1 MKRMYAIDA
10 NRVFLFSIAVSQGML
25 FLLAGAGMGNAMVQQ
40 FLIEVFLALPG
51 VYYLL
56 QRRLPF
62 REALGIS
69 KLDALQWL
77 LLIPFAFCIE
87 TIGEFVN
94 LLSQLFATNVVG
106 EHMMELILAYPLPL
120 TFLVIAVMPALCEE
134 FIFRGILYQGY
145 KKCSVSGAVILTALL
160 FGLMHMNMNQL
171 SYAVII
177 GMLFAAV
184 NEVTGS
190 ILPSML
196 LHLYINGKSTILL
209 YLAADEL
216 AAAEEQYSVAELLPE
231 LIPGVVTAILVLAA
245 IFRVLVKHRKKVSDS
260 AEVSEV
266 AEAKK
271 EALMGD
277 RTVKK
282 AADFIESSD
291 KNPDEYNNHVMRGCG
306 EVDGRPN
313 CNRDCKHC
321 MRKHCPYRQE

>member
-10 NRVFLFSIAVSQGML
+10 NRVFLFSIAVSQGMV

-120 TFLVIAVMPALCEE
+120 TLLVIAVMPALCEE

-145 KKCSVSGAVILTALL
+145 KKCSVSGAVILTAVL

-171 SYAVII
+171 SYAVVI
-177 GMLFAAV
+177 GILFAAV

-196 LHLYINGKSTILL
+196 LHLYINGKSTLLL
-209 YLAADEL
+209 YLTADEV
-216 AAAEEQYSVAELLPE
+216 AAAEEQYNVAELLPQ

-271 EALMGD
+271 KGLAGW
-277 RTVKK
+277 
-282 AADFIESSD
+282 IELGSWSLLFGVLICI
-291 KNPDEYNNHVMRGCG
+291 YFMIW
-306 EVDGRPN
+306 
-313 CNRDCKHC
+313 
-321 MRKHCPYRQE
+321 

>member
-271 EALMGD
+271 KGLAGWKELGSWSLLFGVLICIYFM
-277 RTVKK
+277 
-282 AADFIESSD
+282 IW
-291 KNPDEYNNHVMRGCG
+291 
-306 EVDGRPN
+306 
-313 CNRDCKHC
+313 
-321 MRKHCPYRQE
+321 

>member
-1 MKRMYAIDA
+1 MKRIYAIEA
-10 NRVFLFSIAVSQGML
+10 NRVFLFSIAVSQGMI
-25 FLLAGAGMGNAMVQQ
+25 FLLTGVGLGDKMVLQ

-56 QRRLPF
+56 QRKLPF
-62 REALGIS
+62 REMVGIS
-69 KLDALQWL
+69 KLDSLQWL
-77 LLIPFAFCIE
+77 LLIPLAFCIE
-87 TIGEFVN
+87 RIGQFVN

-106 EHMMELILAYPLPL
+106 EHMMDLILAYPLPL
-120 TFLVIAVMPALCEE
+120 TLLVIAVMPALCEE

-271 EALMGD
+271 KGLAGWKELGSWSLLFGVLICIYFM
-277 RTVKK
+277 
-282 AADFIESSD
+282 IW
-291 KNPDEYNNHVMRGCG
+291 
-306 EVDGRPN
+306 
-313 CNRDCKHC
+313 
-321 MRKHCPYRQE
+321 

>member
-1 MKRMYAIDA
+1 MKRIYAIEA
-10 NRVFLFSIAVSQGML
+10 NRVFLFSIAVSQGMV

-120 TFLVIAVMPALCEE
+120 TLLVIAVMPALCEE

-145 KKCSVSGAVILTALL
+145 KKCSVSGAVILTAVL

-171 SYAVII
+171 SYAVVI
-177 GMLFAAV
+177 GILFAAV

-196 LHLYINGKSTILL
+196 LHLYINGKSTLLL
-209 YLAADEL
+209 YLTADEV
-216 AAAEEQYSVAELLPE
+216 AAAEEQYNVAELLPQ

-271 EALMGD
+271 KGLAGW
-277 RTVKK
+277 
-282 AADFIESSD
+282 IELGSWSLLFGVLICI
-291 KNPDEYNNHVMRGCG
+291 YFMIW
-306 EVDGRPN
+306 
-313 CNRDCKHC
+313 
-321 MRKHCPYRQE
+321 

>member
-171 SYAVII
+171 SYAVMI

-271 EALMGD
+271 KGLAGWKELGSWSLLFGVLICIYFM
-277 RTVKK
+277 
-282 AADFIESSD
+282 IW
-291 KNPDEYNNHVMRGCG
+291 
-306 EVDGRPN
+306 
-313 CNRDCKHC
+313 
-321 MRKHCPYRQE
+321 